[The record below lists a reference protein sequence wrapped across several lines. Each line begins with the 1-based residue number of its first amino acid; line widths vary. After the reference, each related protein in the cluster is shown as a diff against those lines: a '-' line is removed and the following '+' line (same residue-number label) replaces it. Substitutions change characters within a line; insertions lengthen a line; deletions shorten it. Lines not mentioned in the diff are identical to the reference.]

1 MPPKPDKTPDTARG
15 STSTLEAV
23 ADVLGSGAVR
33 DVLVF
38 SMVLG
43 LGLSAYSAMFAL
55 GAKEAFKIDAQVT
68 LSPSIDFADSMEP
81 QP

>member
-1 MPPKPDKTPDTARG
+1 M
-15 STSTLEAV
+15 

-68 LSPSIDFADSMEP
+68 FSPSIR
-81 QP
+81 